1 MPSTKEQFI
10 LDLLQDSLTKKE
22 VLKLAEALVRQI
34 VQLEKKLV
42 ERTDRMSEESQKE
55 MRVWIADARKMVE
68 KLTKEHAMGMDH
80 MREKVSKLMNGRDG
94 ANGEKGE
101 DGYSPTDEE
110 LAALIAKVIPQ
121 VPEVTAQAIRDKLE
135 SLEGDERT
143 DKSAIK
149 GLEEE
154 IAKLRS
160 EISSIPRGRGGGG
173 RGKSFVLKRVN
184 LTSQLDGSTRAFTMP
199 QDTVDIIG
207 VFGTQ
212 FPQQFNT
219 TDWTFSGRTLTLSD
233 GVSPPAA
240 GQTLFALVETL
251 FY

>member
-1 MPSTKEQFI
+1 MSSTKEQFI

-135 SLEGDERT
+135 SLEE
-143 DKSAIK
+143 
-149 GLEEE
+149 
-154 IAKLRS
+154 
-160 EISSIPRGRGGGG
+160 
-173 RGKSFVLKRVN
+173 VLKIIKSN
-184 LTSQLDGSTRAFTMP
+184 KIIKTNKTINSITITWSNTSQEPENG
-199 QDTVDIIG
+199 
-207 VFGTQ
+207 
-212 FPQQFNT
+212 
-219 TDWTFSGRTLTLSD
+219 
-233 GVSPPAA
+233 
-240 GQTLFALVETL
+240 
-251 FY
+251 